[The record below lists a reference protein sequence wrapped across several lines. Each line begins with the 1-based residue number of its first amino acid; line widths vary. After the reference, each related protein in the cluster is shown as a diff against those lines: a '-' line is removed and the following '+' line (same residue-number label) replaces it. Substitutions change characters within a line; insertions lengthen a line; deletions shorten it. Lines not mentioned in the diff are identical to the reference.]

1 MTEKKLSQ
9 GKRELSPEEFEAFKK
24 GAEWQ
29 KTLQRLG
36 LAEANI
42 TEVRASDIAYFADH
56 WQFLQVIESSGEKK
70 PLEKPELIE
79 AKSGWTIINY
89 GDAMCTSPGK
99 FIFGGGYFRVFSGD
113 DDDDDDDE
121 GGGIVNPK
129 KGTIFKQAFDSAAEV
144 IQLAK
149 ELGWGGVQ
157 IIDGHPNM
165 QRAAWVE
172 ACRIGVRLDGFM
184 ADVESEKKRRRIV
197 SSSVDEMHA
206 VLKGMSKRG

>member
-1 MTEKKLSQ
+1 MTEEKTQQS
-9 GKRELSPEEFEAFKK
+9 KRELSPEEFEAFKQE
-24 GAEWQ
+24 AEWQ

-42 TEVRASDIAYFADH
+42 TEVRASDVAYLADH

-70 PLEKPELIE
+70 PFEKPELIE

-89 GDAMCTSPGK
+89 GDAMSTSPGK
-99 FIFGGGYFRVFSGD
+99 FIFGGGYFQMFF
-113 DDDDDDDE
+113 DDDE
-121 GGGIVNPK
+121 DEGGSGIVNPK
-129 KGTIFKQAFDSAAEV
+129 KGTIFKQSFDSAAEI

-172 ACRIGVRLDGFM
+172 ACRIGVRLDGFT

-197 SSSVDEMHA
+197 SSTLDEMHA
-206 VLKGMSKRG
+206 ALKGTSKRG